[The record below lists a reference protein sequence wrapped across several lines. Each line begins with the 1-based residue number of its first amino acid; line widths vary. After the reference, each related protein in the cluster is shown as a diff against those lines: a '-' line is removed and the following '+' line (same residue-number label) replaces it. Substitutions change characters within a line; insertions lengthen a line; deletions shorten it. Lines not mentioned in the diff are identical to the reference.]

1 MLAAPCTALPPD
13 ARDGHRHPPWP
24 LFEAEPVSMH
34 EELLAANGLPGIYS
48 PVVFTQFGG
57 PEVEPA

>member
-1 MLAAPCTALPPD
+1 
-13 ARDGHRHPPWP
+13 
-24 LFEAEPVSMH
+24 MH